1 MVRGQ
6 GAAIPTLTTPKRR
19 IYYRKTLRRWGSEPP
34 AKQQDSASRASR
46 ARSRRPA
53 VISLIAGGVLCARA
67 ALDQKVAAAA
77 PTLPISS
84 CRVIPAPG
92 LMNRSSQARAA
103 AVRIGRLF
111 DHQLQPHRGYCLV
124 SDRATDALD
133 RDCT

>member
-67 ALDQKVAAAA
+67 AHDQKVAAA